1 VPITLKVAAQA
12 DNRSFK
18 QAADQAERVFADAGK
33 AASGSFAKSFG
44 QGSKEVKQAVSQ
56 YAKAYD
62 AVADATGKA
71 TVAEKQRQQAV
82 QKSEQLAK
90 QAAAAE
96 KKLQSA
102 RDAGDTKAVTS
113 AEKELERVRDQQA
126 RTTTQVVRSAE
137 AASRARRQEQRE
149 TREAVQAYR
158 ELQNAQVRASQGGS
172 RVGGVLS
179 GITSQS
185 SGIVGQFSSIG
196 GSAGKAFVGG
206 AVAALAVSA
215 LVQAGAKAAGL
226 VLDGFK
232 SVMDTG
238 IDFSKTVNNF
248 QGVTESSPA
257 QTEKM
262 AAAAR
267 ALGADTTMAGV
278 SASDA
283 AKAMT
288 ELAKAG
294 FTVDE
299 AITAARG
306 TMALAT
312 AGQIDAAQA
321 AEIQASAINAFN
333 LDPLKD
339 ASRVADV
346 LANAAV
352 GSAADIPDLAQAL
365 QQVGGVAQGFGED
378 IEGTVAALGML
389 ANAGIKGSDA
399 GTLLKTTLQ
408 SITDQGNPA
417 QEAIRNLGLSL
428 YDFDTG
434 EFVGF
439 RELFRQLDE
448 ARSRLRPQDFQAQT
462 NILFG
467 SDAMRSAMLG
477 TVADFD
483 QMEAV
488 IGRVGTAGNMAKAQ
502 MQGWPG
508 IMEGVSNSTEAL
520 KLSLY
525 DIFNTP
531 AGQEFGN
538 KIVESLD
545 GLVDWVNT
553 HKPEIIG
560 FVSAI
565 GSAGASIADTFLMF
579 GARIMDTG
587 ATMIDFVNMVFTSML
602 EGGSKTAQ
610 LFGGIIKHI
619 PGFQSVGEGIED
631 MGAKFDN
638 AADKMQ
644 ALPGQMRTAANGLDS
659 FRDGIRGMRDDFVG
673 SMGEMALAEQKN
685 RFYAQ
690 SFKQIQSAVELI
702 PETKQV
708 VITDN
713 SPEVR
718 QKLIQLGFAVQELPN
733 GKLVIN
739 VEYRDPSGKLV
750 DPSQLGVS
758 QRQLDDRDSRQHDWG
773 IDPPAGPAPLGTQ
786 SIPAGGGSSSL
797 PDAPVLPI
805 NYTNTAGMTAE
816 LASAQSRV
824 DETRHSLA
832 EKQARLNQLLESGV
846 ADEAEIQK
854 ARNDV
859 AKAGQDANEAQMRFV
874 DAQRKVSD
882 KQSNQLKGATT
893 DLNEFGAQLDSDF
906 GISKGLAG
914 IADNLV
920 RFLGALALAG
930 PVAKLQQI
938 SDAAG
943 DEGSGL
949 MGILASNGA
958 FGEQFLPNRG
968 GATESAMPSGVASSN
983 PNVNAM
989 LALAQASSGRTAYA
1003 PASDLINGL
1012 ADCSGSISDLYEV
1025 LTTGRSTGARMF
1037 TTTNFASDAE
1047 AAKLGFLPGFMPGAL
1062 NVGVNPYPGQSGH
1075 MAATLPN
1082 GVNFEGGGGTGGGAL
1097 YGAGAAGALDPQF
1110 EKQYYLPIGAG
1121 TPMATGPVSAPATS
1135 PAAVGGFGGIPVP
1148 LPVIIVGGFPA
1159 TATAGGGLV
1168 TPPGTPGFT
1177 PTPGAAPGGPGV
1189 APSSTPL
1196 PPLPTSI
1203 PGGAA
1208 GGPLGTG
1215 FPQGAPGLG
1224 GQAYPA
1230 QGGGG
1235 AGGIGMGGLPMS
1247 AISSAV
1253 SAGGLAID
1261 AMAPGAG
1268 QAAAAAAQIGI
1279 QLANRAIKYA
1289 GQTAGIGVSGLLET
1303 FVPAGDNPKASIGN
1317 SWLGKI
1323 AGGIASAAPVLP
1335 NMAGGK
1341 KPDAIGGGD
1350 AQAGAKAG
1358 GNTIN
1363 NTLNLTNNRATED
1376 MAGNQAVREMGAMYA
1391 PSGTQ

>member
-96 KKLQSA
+96 KKLNAA

-172 RVGGVLS
+172 TRMAGGIFS

-185 SGIVGQFSSIG
+185 SGVVGQFTSIG

-206 AVAALAVSA
+206 AVAAIVAGGLVS
-215 LVQAGAKAAGL
+215 AGAKAAGM

-333 LDPLKD
+333 LDPLND
-339 ASRVADV
+339 AARVADV

-365 QQVGGVAQGFGED
+365 QQVGGVAQGFGAD
-378 IEGTVAALGML
+378 IESTVAALGML

-587 ATMIDFVNMVFTSML
+587 ATMVDFVNMVFTSML

-638 AADKMQ
+638 AADKLQ

-659 FRDGIRGMRDDFVG
+659 FREGIRGMRDDFVG

-702 PETKQV
+702 PETKQIV
-708 VITDN
+708 VQDN

-816 LASAQSRV
+816 LASAQNRV
-824 DETRHSLA
+824 DETRHTLA

-874 DAQRKVSD
+874 DAQRKVSE

-968 GATESAMPSGVASSN
+968 AAAPTGSATPGVGAPLSGIPQSSFSDANLQPNAARLNDVIAAMFPAITDIGGYRASDPYPDHPSGRALDIMIPGYDTPQGKAYGDAIN
-983 PNVNAM
+983 QFLHANAA
-989 LALAQASSGRTAYA
+989 ALGIDSTIWRQQYQPAGGA
-1003 PASDLINGL
+1003 PSTMEDR
-1012 ADCSGSISDLYEV
+1012 GSPTQNHMDHIHA
-1025 LTTGRSTGARMF
+1025 LTTA
-1037 TTTNFASDAE
+1037 
-1047 AAKLGFLPGFMPGAL
+1047 
-1062 NVGVNPYPGQSGH
+1062 GQSGS
-1075 MAATLPN
+1075 
-1082 GVNFEGGGGTGGGAL
+1082 GVVSMPVGGPAPVTAPS
-1097 YGAGAAGALDPQF
+1097 AAG
-1110 EKQYYLPIGAG
+1110 
-1121 TPMATGPVSAPATS
+1121 S
-1135 PAAVGGFGGIPVP
+1135 FGGIPVP

-1215 FPQGAPGLG
+1215 FPQGLPGLG

-1230 QGGGG
+1230 QGGEGG
-1235 AGGIGMGGLPMS
+1235 VGMGGMAMDAAMLGTS
-1247 AISSAV
+1247 A
-1253 SAGGLAID
+1253 LD
-1261 AMAPGAG
+1261 MMAPGAG
-1268 QAAAAAAQIGI
+1268 AAAKVGI
-1279 QLANRAIKYA
+1279 QLANRTIKYA
-1289 GQTAGIGVSGLLET
+1289 GQVAGIGVSGLLET
-1303 FVPAGDNPKASIGN
+1303 FSPAGDNPKASIGN

-1323 AGGIASAAPVLP
+1323 MGGLAGAAPSLP